1 MIKGFKHKGL
11 QKFFE
16 TGSKKGIQPKHA
28 NQLRDILSALDASTS
43 PRDMGAPNFR
53 LHLLEPRNKN
63 IWPVYVAKNWSVN
76 FRCPFPRAGISSIAA
91 VPGCPIRR
99 RIADSNSASVA
110 G

>member
-63 IWPVYVAKNWSVN
+63 IWSVYVAKNWSVN
-76 FRCPFPRAGISSIAA
+76 FRFIGGHAEI
-91 VPGCPIRR
+91 V
-99 RIADSNSASVA
+99 DYVDHH
-110 G
+110 